1 MKYNYIDVK
10 NTNMFIKFLLIFKKT
25 HFRNEHSHDYVYR
38 IEYKK
43 LFGRIYI
50 IDDYLIS
57 FGS

>member
-1 MKYNYIDVK
+1 MKDNHINVK
-10 NTNMFIKFLLIFKKT
+10 NTNMFIKFLLLFKKT
-25 HFRNEHSHDYVYR
+25 HFRSEHSHNYVYR
-38 IEYKK
+38 MEYKK

>member
-1 MKYNYIDVK
+1 MKDNHINVK
-10 NTNMFIKFLLIFKKT
+10 NINIFIKFLLLFKKT
-25 HFRNEHSHDYVYR
+25 HFRSEHSNDYVYR
-38 IEYKK
+38 MEYKK